1 MIICNFCESVFKN
14 NRCYKQHLSTAKYCL
29 KIQVNKGMKVN
40 IDNFICSTCDK
51 KFSRKTILKK
61 HIESIMFSNYSRPG
75 NNINNS
81 LPKSMISATSNKT
94 FGSSVVPP
102 TSVGNTYSHVNYNRR
117 PQGGQ
122 RKRKTRKTK
131 RRNRK

>member
-1 MIICNFCESVFKN
+1 MSALTYAALSPEVQRYIDPSIYASFFTSPRNKSV
-14 NRCYKQHLSTAKYCL
+14 R
-29 KIQVNKGMKVN
+29 NKKP
-40 IDNFICSTCDK
+40 K
-51 KFSRKTILKK
+51 KGV
-61 HIESIMFSNYSRPG
+61 MFSNYSRPG

-131 RRNRK
+131 RRNTK